1 MQKVSLLLLVSG
13 MSFFARGQDSLQIHI
28 SSRENTSLFTKK
40 SLAFPALCIGYGAAS
55 LYSKKLKEWNIQT
68 NNRIAVKNPNNKI
81 PLEDYLVLS
90 PSALTFG
97 LQLAGVKSVHDWKE
111 SMLFYTVTNA
121 VVASVVF
128 PIKYITKE
136 DRPDRTSQH
145 SFPSGHTSIAFASAE
160 FARIE
165 YRDHPWVGILGYS
178 MAAATGYLRMYNN
191 RHWLGDVVAG
201 AGVGILS
208 AKFSYWLMEK
218 SKKLIASKKVKH
230 FKI

>member
-1 MQKVSLLLLVSG
+1 L
-13 MSFFARGQDSLQIHI
+13 
-28 SSRENTSLFTKK
+28 KK
-40 SLAFPALCIGYGAAS
+40 
-55 LYSKKLKEWNIQT
+55 WNIQT

-165 YRDHPWVGILGYS
+165 YRDAGFLVQVWGTIRQGLGMQGGLYP
-178 MAAATGYLRMYNN
+178 TR
-191 RHWLGDVVAG
+191 
-201 AGVGILS
+201 
-208 AKFSYWLMEK
+208 
-218 SKKLIASKKVKH
+218 KVISFCWIKD
-230 FKI
+230 IS

>member
-1 MQKVSLLLLVSG
+1 MRKAVLFLLVF
-13 MSFFARGQDSLQIHI
+13 SFCNLALGQDSSQILTP
-28 SSRENTSLFTKK
+28 SRTNISLFTKK
-40 SLAFPALCIGYGAAS
+40 SVAFPALCIGYGAAS

-68 NNRIAVKNPNNKI
+68 NNRIAVKNPNNKV

-128 PIKYITKE
+128 PIKNITKE
-136 DRPDRTSQH
+136 ERPDQTSQH

-165 YRDHPWVGILGYS
+165 YRDYPWVGILGYS
-178 MAAATGYLRMYNN
+178 IATATGYLRMYNN
-191 RHWLGDVVAG
+191 RHWLGDVVTG

>member
-13 MSFFARGQDSLQIHI
+13 ISFFARGQDSSQIHF

-40 SLAFPALCIGYGAAS
+40 SLAIPALCISYGAAS
-55 LYSKKLKEWNIQT
+55 LYSKKLKEWNIQS

-81 PLEDYLVLS
+81 QIDDYLVCS
-90 PSALTFG
+90 PGLLTLG
-97 LQLAGVKSVHDWKE
+97 LELAGLKSMHDWKE
-111 SMLFYTVTNA
+111 SMLLFTITN
-121 VVASVVF
+121 VVVSSVVF

-136 DRPDRTSQH
+136 DRPDQTSLH

-165 YRDHPWVGILGYS
+165 YRNHPWVGILGYS
-178 MAAATGYLRMYNN
+178 MAATTGYLRMYNN

-208 AKFSYWLMEK
+208 AKFSYWLMQK
-218 SKKLIASKKVKH
+218 IKNKQKKH
-230 FKI
+230 QPQ